1 MKKAA
6 KILCIIALI
15 IGLIWAIVGFFGV
28 WFGGAVVGT
37 VEGMSQNSQAA
48 EATMGKS
55 ANIMIRLLVSFV
67 VVIIGGVLGIVGAGK
82 ESSKLKL
89 IIFGVLM
96 FICGC
101 LLFPLSNYVAA
112 VLYLVA
118 GLLLV
123 LAGLTIKRVENTDT
137 KAESLVGAFISIG
150 IVLVA
155 VVGTYFVLK
164 ESSEK
169 ETKISNEVV
178 IDEQQEQSDAIDN
191 LGIWKIKYFVDDF
204 GEATKE
210 GYIATTI
217 VGTFSNRMTRNS
229 NLGVVLFITN
239 EETIYMRLYEYD
251 GNSPKVLQSETSYKV
266 LVKDSK
272 EEVHTLYAHHD
283 YDELFFSSAE
293 SKKLYNI
300 LVKGGTIKFNIVAS
314 NKFESRAAEYNF
326 TIDNADGLENTMTK
340 LIRNNKANEVSS
352 KTKNEDFE
360 SFIQKFTSDK
370 EYQLSHIKFPLRLVK
385 SKDKWEFLSTNDIF
399 KGVKKQKDMG
409 YRGAFEKESDN
420 KYRYTLY
427 MVFESDYLEDGGEL
441 NFGIDFSKING
452 EWMVTDIFYGG
463 EE

>member
-15 IGLIWAIVGFFGV
+15 IGIIWAIVGFFGV

-37 VEGMSQNSQAA
+37 VEEMSQNSQAA
-48 EATMGKS
+48 DATMGKS
-55 ANIMIRLLVSFV
+55 VNVMSRLLISFV
-67 VVIIGGVLGIVGAGK
+67 VVIIGGVLGIVGTGK

-89 IIFGVLM
+89 IIFGVLT
-96 FICGC
+96 FVCGY
-101 LLFPLSNYVAA
+101 LLFPLSNYIAA

-123 LAGLTIKRVENTDT
+123 LNGLTTKRVENTDT

-155 VVGTYFVLK
+155 VVITYFVLK

-169 ETKISNEVV
+169 ETKISNEVT
-178 IDEQQEQSDAIDN
+178 IEKKEENLENAPLENDN

-210 GYIATTI
+210 GYIVTSIT
-217 VGTFSNRMTRNS
+217 GTFSNSITRNS

-272 EEVHTLYAHHD
+272 EEVHTLYALHD
-283 YDELFFSSAE
+283 YDELFFGSAE

-314 NKFESRAAEYNF
+314 NNFESRAAEYNF

-340 LIRNNKANEVSS
+340 LIRNNQANEVSS
-352 KTKNEDFE
+352 KTK
-360 SFIQKFTSDK
+360 K
-370 EYQLSHIKFPLRLVK
+370 
-385 SKDKWEFLSTNDIF
+385 
-399 KGVKKQKDMG
+399 
-409 YRGAFEKESDN
+409 
-420 KYRYTLY
+420 
-427 MVFESDYLEDGGEL
+427 
-441 NFGIDFSKING
+441 
-452 EWMVTDIFYGG
+452 
-463 EE
+463 